1 MDEDKAN
8 CLTPTKN
15 PELQQKQRLKNQ
27 PNNLIKVTAGMTA
40 AELENLPLED
50 TARREY
56 TAGCPA
62 RG

>member
-1 MDEDKAN
+1 MDKERLHSLA
-8 CLTPTKN
+8 LTKN
-15 PELQQKQRLKNQ
+15 QSLQQKQRLKTTQ
-27 PNNLIKVTAGMTA
+27 TTRIKVTAGLTA

-56 TAGCPA
+56 TVGCPA